1 MIAFICY
8 YFPAVFSIWLYE
20 ALTKNALSI
29 KNYIFRFCSNA
40 MFINLG
46 CFGIK
51 KYILHTADYPMLFEG
66 DMLPGVAFNYLIM
79 ALGIAVILLLAEIL
93 LVKNVKIKVEED
105 SCEK

>member
-8 YFPAVFSIWLYE
+8 FFPAVFSIWLYE
-20 ALTKNALSI
+20 ALTKNSLNI
-29 KNYIFRFCSNA
+29 KKCIFRFCSNA

-51 KYILHTADYPMLFEG
+51 KYVLHTADYPILLDG

-79 ALGIAVILLLAEIL
+79 ALGVAIILLLAEIL
-93 LVKNVKIKVEED
+93 LSKNAKIVVEEV
-105 SCEK
+105 SCE

>member
-1 MIAFICY
+1 MVAFICY
-8 YFPAVFSIWLYE
+8 FFPAVFSLWLYE
-20 ALTKNALSI
+20 ALTKNSLSA
-29 KNYIFRFCSNA
+29 KKCVFRFCSNT

-51 KYILHTADYPMLFEG
+51 KYILHTADLPILLDG
-66 DMLPGVAFNYLIM
+66 DMLPIVAFNYLVM

-93 LVKNVKIKVEED
+93 LVKNVKITVEED